1 MGLEIAKGIDD
12 ELAASLSSGN
22 VEAALELYADDVI
35 ILPPDAPMVVG
46 KPQLRPLI
54 EELTSSGLKI
64 RYEQTKVQ
72 SCDDTIIN
80 IGRGIGQLKDQQV
93 FTKHILILKKQ
104 PEGKW
109 LITADSYTFDSPLT

>member
-12 ELAASLSSGN
+12 ALAASLSSGD

-35 ILPPDAPMVVG
+35 ILPPDLPMVVG

-109 LITADSYTFDSPLT
+109 LIAADSYTFDSPLT